1 VIKTREV
8 GKEQASVLSLT
19 ISRMLQNSKHS
30 GLNDRK
36 VHAHVSSQN
45 KELKTLLPMQTFL
58 MRAKLDKRT
67 MVSGRYH
74 DGLI

>member
-1 VIKTREV
+1 MIKTREV

-36 VHAHVSSQN
+36 VHTHVSLQN

-67 MVSGRYH
+67 MVSG
-74 DGLI
+74 